1 MTMANK
7 ILETNLPAEVIETI
21 DRHLTKAETKH
32 PFFAASIIPARLC
45 NPESIKVLLDLSRVD
60 RERTQ
65 SVYDVL
71 MQENYEIFEAV
82 QNNDLESARQEIYDT
97 IAVLLRLDKV
107 LQEKQRNEN
116 FKRNDIPL
124 CGNN

>member
-1 MTMANK
+1 MMASK
-7 ILETNLPAEVIETI
+7 IIETNLPAEVIEAI

-45 NPESIKVLLDLSRVD
+45 NPDAIKLMLHESRDN
-60 RERTQ
+60 REKTK

-71 MQENYEIFEAV
+71 MEEFGEIFEAV
-82 QNNDLESARQEIYDT
+82 QLNDIKNARYEIYDT

-107 LQEKQRNEN
+107 LQEKQRNED

-124 CGNN
+124 CGSN

>member
-1 MTMANK
+1 MANK
-7 ILETNLPAEVIETI
+7 IVETDLPAHIIVEI

-45 NPESIKVLLDLSRVD
+45 NPEAINTLLDLSRID
-60 RERTQ
+60 SERTK

-71 MQENYEIFEAV
+71 MQENYEIFEAL
-82 QNNDLESARQEIYDT
+82 QRNDLKNARYEIYDT
-97 IAVLLRLDKV
+97 IAVLLRLDKL
-107 LQEKQRNEN
+107 LQEKQRNED

>member
-1 MTMANK
+1 MANK
-7 ILETNLPAEVIETI
+7 IIETNLPANIVVEI

-32 PFFAASIIPARLC
+32 PFFAASIIPLKLC
-45 NPESIKVLLDLSRVD
+45 NPESIKTMLDLSRVD

-71 MQENYEIFEAV
+71 MEEIYETFEAI
-82 QNNDLESARQEIYDT
+82 QNNDIKNARYEIYDS

-107 LQEKQRNEN
+107 LQEKQRNED
-116 FKRNDIPL
+116 FKKNDIPL

>member
-1 MTMANK
+1 MMASK
-7 ILETNLPAEVIETI
+7 IIETNLPAEVIEAI

-45 NPESIKVLLDLSRVD
+45 DPESIKVLLQKFRED
-60 RERTQ
+60 REKSA
-65 SVYDVL
+65 SVYEVL
-71 MQENYEIFEAV
+71 MQEIYEIFEAV
-82 QNNDLESARQEIYDT
+82 QDKNLINARQEIYDS

-116 FKRNDIPL
+116 FKRNDIPFY
-124 CGNN
+124 GNN

>member
-1 MTMANK
+1 MANK
-7 ILETNLPAEVIETI
+7 IIETNLPAEVIEAI

-32 PFFAASIIPARLC
+32 PFFAESIIPARLC
-45 NPESIKVLLDLSRVD
+45 NPEAINTLLDLSRID
-60 RERTQ
+60 RERTK

-82 QNNDLESARQEIYDT
+82 QGNDLDSARLEIYDT

-107 LQEKQRNEN
+107 LQEKQRNED
-116 FKRNDIPL
+116 FKKNDIPL
-124 CGNN
+124 CGNS